1 METMRGA
8 GLLSFSAP
16 FYDCSQTMMTS
27 ACRRTILFVPCLFW
41 LAPLALS
48 QQPAPQRPEIRVS
61 VNLVNVG
68 VIVTDARG
76 QFIGGL
82 RREDFHLF
90 DNGAE
95 QTITDFLSVDEPA
108 QVLLLIEAGPAV
120 YLLEGGHLQA
130 VHALLDG
137 LSASDRVAI
146 VRYNAAAEPILN
158 FTPDKRAATGTL
170 DQLGFNLG
178 FGQLNLASSLDTV
191 LDWLARVPGKKS
203 VVLLST
209 GLDTSPPGAVQK
221 LLNRLKSSDVR
232 ILAVSLGGE
241 LRGPSVPEKKHSK
254 QAPPN
259 PEKTQ
264 AAAEEFAR
272 ADEALKLIAQAN
284 GGRAYF
290 PRTTKDFAEVFAEI
304 AQLVRHEY
312 NLGFDPPAHDGKLHS
327 IEVRLTNVPADNSEK
342 IAIGAPRGQAYR
354 VDHRQAYVAP
364 PAEQP

>member
-1 METMRGA
+1 
-8 GLLSFSAP
+8 LLTPPAFP
-16 FYDCSQTMMTS
+16 QE
-27 ACRRTILFVPCLFW
+27 
-41 LAPLALS
+41 
-48 QQPAPQRPEIRVS
+48 PAPPRADIRVR
-61 VNLVNVG
+61 VDRVNVG
-68 VIVTDARG
+68 VIVTDSRG

-82 RREDFHLF
+82 RREDFHLI
-90 DNGAE
+90 DDGAE
-95 QTITDFLSVDEPA
+95 QPITDFLSVDEPA
-108 QVLLLIEAGPAV
+108 QILLLIEAGPAV
-120 YLLEGGHLQA
+120 YLLQGGHLQA

-137 LSASDRVAI
+137 LAPGDRVAV

-158 FTPDKRAATGTL
+158 FTQDKRAATGVL
-170 DQLGFNLG
+170 DQLQFNLG

-191 LDWLARVPGKKS
+191 LDWLASAPGKKS

-209 GLDTSPPGAVQK
+209 GVDTSPPGAVEK

-241 LRGPSVPEKKHSK
+241 LRGPNVSAKKHSK
-254 QAPPN
+254 QAPVN

-272 ADEALKLIAQAN
+272 ADEALKNIAQAN

-290 PRTTKDFAEVFAEI
+290 PRTTKDFADVFAEI

-312 NLGFDPPAHDGKLHS
+312 NLGFDPPTRDGKVHS
-327 IEVRLTNVPADNSEK
+327 IEVRLTNVPAENSGK
-342 IAIGAPRGQAYR
+342 IAAGAPRSPAYR

>member
-1 METMRGA
+1 MV
-8 GLLSFSAP
+8 P
-16 FYDCSQTMMTS
+16 F
-27 ACRRTILFVPCLFW
+27 ACCRAILFVPCMFW

-48 QQPAPQRPEIRVS
+48 QPPAPQRPEIRVS

-209 GLDTSPPGAVQK
+209 GLDTSPPGAVEK
-221 LLNRLKSSDVR
+221 LLSRLKSSDVR

-241 LRGPSVPEKKHSK
+241 LRGPSVSEKKHSK

-272 ADEALKLIAQAN
+272 ADEALKDIAQAN

-290 PRTTKDFAEVFAEI
+290 PRTTKDFADVFAEI

-312 NLGFDPPAHDGKLHS
+312 NLGFDPPARDGKLHS
-327 IEVRLTNVPADNSEK
+327 IEVRLTNVPAENSGK
-342 IAIGAPRGQAYR
+342 IAAGAPRSQAYR